1 MKQGRGFSGKA
12 YDGWIAGINHEQKA
26 RRVAVDQSQ
35 AKGGAG
41 ADGACL
47 HAGDLLVT
55 EHQNGGAPS
64 RQSEPPLGAAVA
76 ELVDAQR

>member
-1 MKQGRGFSGKA
+1 M
-12 YDGWIAGINHEQKA
+12 DC
-26 RRVAVDQSQ
+26 VDQSR

-55 EHQNGGAPS
+55 EH
-64 RQSEPPLGAAVA
+64 
-76 ELVDAQR
+76 

>member
-1 MKQGRGFSGKA
+1 MAGEIVGKRL
-12 YDGWIAGINHEQKA
+12 GN
-26 RRVAVDQSQ
+26 
-35 AKGGAG
+35 GGAG

>member
-1 MKQGRGFSGKA
+1 M
-12 YDGWIAGINHEQKA
+12 DC
-26 RRVAVDQSQ
+26 VDQSQ

-47 HAGDLLVT
+47 HAGDLLVS

>member
-1 MKQGRGFSGKA
+1 MNLGRGFSGKA
-12 YDGWIAGINHEQKA
+12 YDEWI
-26 RRVAVDQSQ
+26 AVDQSR
-35 AKGGAG
+35 AKGGAV

-55 EHQNGGAPS
+55 DHQNGGAPS